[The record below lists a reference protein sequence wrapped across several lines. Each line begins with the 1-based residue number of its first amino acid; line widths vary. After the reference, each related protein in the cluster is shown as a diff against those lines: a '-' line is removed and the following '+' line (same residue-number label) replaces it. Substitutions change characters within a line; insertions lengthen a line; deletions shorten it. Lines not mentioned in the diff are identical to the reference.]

1 LERKTK
7 QKKKKKETKIFT
19 AIATTM
25 INLPSY
31 KSLFPSSS
39 QRRRIALLR
48 DTEEMMDVI
57 LPMCYARPNIYS
69 QLSETLS
76 KWILELEEI
85 DDEAAL
91 KNILMDV
98 QSSFTT
104 VTEIDYK
111 DYYNEEINNP
121 STSNS
126 KYHLAPLRCSNNAT
140 TLIHDG
146 VISSNSSSSSQIT
159 DEDYNYIESNEN
171 IAAGSSHSVIN
182 TSTPSARLQRRW
194 STGMKQTSD
203 TCSIRKME
211 KRGSMDVSSVTFLS
225 RDQIEFLSS
234 ATCTTIDEI
243 QLDLNFLKDKLLE
256 ASKNSLQIRNTIR
269 DFIRKLESDIIV
281 YQAIKRNKNK
291 RYEKEWNSERDLL
304 LRILN
309 DLKEKIFVA
318 QRNSNQSGH
327 QSYYQQLTRED
338 ELHHPHANVYNQVLT
353 HYLSHTRPLPSYDND
368 YYNNVCEDHNRW
380 KRPERPTSLIRWNDM
395 QTIDELLSQIQ
406 LDDKDNSKFAAAS
419 RVCTILLNIR
429 ERCHKEAQ
437 ILSKEELE
445 ETRQQQIEQE
455 RRQEM
460 RRFKRCNNRMSLSF
474 KALPI
479 DARKQLL
486 GQMD

>member
-1 LERKTK
+1 
-7 QKKKKKETKIFT
+7 
-19 AIATTM
+19 M

-48 DTEEMMDVI
+48 DTEEMMDAI

-76 KWILELEEI
+76 IWILELEEI

-91 KNILMDV
+91 ENILMDV

-104 VTEIDYK
+104 VTEIDCK
-111 DYYNEEINNP
+111 D
-121 STSNS
+121 S
-126 KYHLAPLRCSNNAT
+126 LRCSNNGT

-146 VISSNSSSSSQIT
+146 VISSNSSSNSHIT
-159 DEDYNYIESNEN
+159 DEDYNDKESKEN
-171 IAAGSSHSVIN
+171 IAAGSSHSVTN
-182 TSTPSARLQRRW
+182 ASTPSTQLPRRW
-194 STGMKQTSD
+194 SMGMKQTSD
-203 TCSIRKME
+203 TCLIRKTE
-211 KRGSMDVSSVTFLS
+211 KRDSMDVSSVTFLS

-243 QLDLNFLKDKLLE
+243 QLDLNFLKDELLE

-269 DFIRKLESDIIV
+269 DFIRKLESDISV

-318 QRNSNQSGH
+318 RRNSNGSNQSGH
-327 QSYYQQLTRED
+327 QSYYQQLTREN
-338 ELHHPHANVYNQVLT
+338 ELHHPHANVYNQILT
-353 HYLSHTRPLPSYDND
+353 HYLSHTRPLPPYDND

-395 QTIDELLSQIQ
+395 QTIDELLSQIP
-406 LDDKDNSKFAAAS
+406 LDDEDNSKFAAAS

-429 ERCHKEAQ
+429 ECCHKEAQ

-445 ETRQQQIEQE
+445 EARQQKIEQE

-460 RRFKRCNNRMSLSF
+460 RRFKRRNNRMSLSF
-474 KALPI
+474 KALSI